1 MTVRSRLRGAA
12 AGLLRADIRLL
23 GAMESLL
30 LRHGADA
37 DPSSP
42 QLFILGLPRTGTTLV
57 YQYIVHRLGVAYF
70 TNGCGR
76 YHRSP
81 CLVTRI
87 QRALHGE
94 YVSDF
99 ESEYGKVEGPVA
111 PREAGS
117 VWARFFGYEP
127 YVEAGDVAPGDR
139 ETLRR
144 TVRCVERTFDGAPFV
159 NKNVKHMLRIP
170 ALADVFPRG
179 RFLVV
184 ERSRSDAALSV
195 LRGRYRRVGDPER
208 WWSVRPPDY
217 EEIRRLG
224 PVEQVARQLDSLE
237 RKLDADLRGLAPDR
251 VLRCRYEAFCRDPE
265 EVARVVRNALDGPG
279 HRNPPVSSFPVS
291 RNEPRTDEERELVER
306 VADRE

>member
-12 AGLLRADIRLL
+12 AALLRADVRLL
-23 GAMESLL
+23 GGFESLL
-30 LRHGADA
+30 LRHRPDA

-57 YQYIVHRLGVAYF
+57 YQYIVHRLRVAYF

-99 ESEYGKVEGPVA
+99 ESAYGKVEGPMA

-117 VWARFFGYEP
+117 VWARFFGFEP
-127 YVEAGDVAPGDR
+127 YVEAGDVASGDR

-144 TVRCVERTFDGAPFV
+144 TVHCVQRTFGGAPFV
-159 NKNVKHMLRIP
+159 NKNVKHVLRIP
-170 ALADVFPRG
+170 ALAAIFPRA

-184 ERSRSDAALSV
+184 ERGRGDVALSV
-195 LRGRYRRVGDPER
+195 LRGRYRQVGDPER

-237 RKLDADLRGLAPDR
+237 RKLDADLRGLAPER

-265 EVARVVRNALDGPG
+265 EVADVVRDALGGPG
-279 HRNPPVSSFPVS
+279 DRNPPASSFRVS
-291 RNEPRTDEERELVER
+291 RNEPRTDEERKLVER
-306 VADRE
+306 VAGRD